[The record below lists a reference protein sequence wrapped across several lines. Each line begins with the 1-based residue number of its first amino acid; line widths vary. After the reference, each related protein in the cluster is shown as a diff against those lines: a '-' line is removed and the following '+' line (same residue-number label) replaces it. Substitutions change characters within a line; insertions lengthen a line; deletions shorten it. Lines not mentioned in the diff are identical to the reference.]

1 MTQKKII
8 LVDDEEDIVL
18 YLQTALEDA
27 GFRALTASN
36 AVDGLALIRREAP
49 DVVCLDILMPGES
62 GLSLYQRIRK
72 EDDLRGI
79 PILISS
85 ALNVSKELGDI
96 DYSILPDGTAVPEPD
111 WVVEKPVTAEQFVA
125 AVNRLVRNGNADQR

>member
-1 MTQKKII
+1 MTQRTVV

-36 AVDGLALIRREAP
+36 AAEGLELIRQKIP

-62 GLSLYQRIRK
+62 GLSLYQRMRQ
-72 EDDLRGI
+72 DDKLKDI
-79 PILISS
+79 PVLISS

-96 DYSILPDGTAVPEPD
+96 AFSILPDGTNVPEPD
-111 WVVEKPVTAEQFVA
+111 GIVEKPVTAEQFVA
-125 AVNRLVRNGNADQR
+125 AIKKLIRNGNAD

>member
-1 MTQKKII
+1 MTERKVV

-27 GFRALTASN
+27 GFVALTASN
-36 AVDGLALIRREAP
+36 AAEGLELIRRETP

-62 GLSLYQRIRK
+62 GLSLYQRMRG
-72 EDDLRGI
+72 DDQLKGI
-79 PILISS
+79 PVLISS

-96 DYSILPDGTAVPEPD
+96 TYSILPDGTEVPEPD
-111 WVVEKPVTAEQFVA
+111 GVVEKPVTAEQFVA
-125 AVNRLVRNGNADQR
+125 AVTKLIRNGNAD